1 MSLGDVLLVQGSRA
15 TVEVMEEEGVF
26 TILDDSFADS
36 FPATHRAPRAVLIF
50 VGAIVLAALE
60 VVPLAVATIGGA
72 VVAFVTRCIT
82 PEEAYRQLEWKVL
95 ILIGSMLALGVA
107 MEKSG
112 TALFLAQQIINVFGN
127 MPPLIIL
134 SAFFFLTVILTQ
146 PLSNQAAAVVVLPVA
161 IQTALQ
167 LNLDPRT
174 FAIMI
179 AVAASSGFLTPLEPA
194 CVMIYGPGR
203 YKFMDFVKVGAL
215 LTLLIYVIAI
225 VLVPLLWNP
234 VL

>member
-1 MSLGDVLLVQGSRA
+1 MELRPSSAAGRIMTRMKRLGRSATACAKTGS
-15 TVEVMEEEGVF
+15 G
-26 TILDDSFADS
+26 
-36 FPATHRAPRAVLIF
+36 
-50 VGAIVLAALE
+50 
-60 VVPLAVATIGGA
+60 
-72 VVAFVTRCIT
+72 
-82 PEEAYRQLEWKVL
+82 
-95 ILIGSMLALGVA
+95 
-107 MEKSG
+107 
-112 TALFLAQQIINVFGN
+112 
-127 MPPLIIL
+127 
-134 SAFFFLTVILTQ
+134 

-174 FAIMI
+174 FAVMI